1 MKNLIKVLKEKKF
14 LVDDLT
20 NRYTTTYMGIC
31 KLDGGKHRHI
41 DIKIWS
47 PAELPFAM
55 L

>member
-1 MKNLIKVLKEKKF
+1 MRNLVKTLHEKKF

-20 NRYTTTYMGIC
+20 TRYTTTYMGIC
-31 KLDGGKHRHI
+31 RLVGGIHRHI